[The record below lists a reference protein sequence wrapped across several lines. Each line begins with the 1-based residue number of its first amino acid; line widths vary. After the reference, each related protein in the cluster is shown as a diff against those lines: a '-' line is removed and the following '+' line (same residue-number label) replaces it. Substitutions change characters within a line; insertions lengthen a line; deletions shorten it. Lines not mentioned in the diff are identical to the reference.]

1 MGQKT
6 LDRHSQ
12 ASLVRLAGN
21 FLITANI
28 ECLGEAFAL
37 VRKSGIDPHIAFL
50 RSYRHVVRGAPYHIY
65 GSILADE
72 STNRQASRCRSR

>member
-37 VRKSGIDPHIAFL
+37 VRKSGIDPHAL
-50 RSYRHVVRGAPYHIY
+50 S
-65 GSILADE
+65 
-72 STNRQASRCRSR
+72 

>member
-37 VRKSGIDPHIAFL
+37 VRKSGIDSAFL
-50 RSYRHVVRGAPYHIY
+50 RSYRHVVRGAPYHTY